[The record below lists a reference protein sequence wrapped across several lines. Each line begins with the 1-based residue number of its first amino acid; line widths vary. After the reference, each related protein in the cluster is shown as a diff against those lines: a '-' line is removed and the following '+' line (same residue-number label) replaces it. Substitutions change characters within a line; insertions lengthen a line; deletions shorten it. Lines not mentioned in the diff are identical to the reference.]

1 MWCTGERGIIIS
13 CAEGRSTG
21 VISVQMSFIIITVL
35 VAQGEYKRSVV
46 MYRWKMEGVM
56 CERKENRCQVTR
68 ADECKFDY
76 HQMG

>member
-1 MWCTGERGIIIS
+1 MK
-13 CAEGRSTG
+13 GRSTDATC
-21 VISVQMSFIIITVL
+21 VQMSFNFIITVL
-35 VAQGEYKRSVV
+35 VAQGEGSVV
-46 MYRWKMEGVM
+46 MYRWKLKGVM